1 MFTEKVY
8 GCVDV
13 WMLMWVQVCDEG
25 GGALKYENE
34 CK

>member
-1 MFTEKVY
+1 MFNEKVY

-25 GGALKYENE
+25 GGCIEVRE
-34 CK
+34 